1 MPSGMIDKIHVRSME
16 RSELGLSLDWA
27 AREGWNPGLHDTR
40 CFWAADPRGF
50 FLAEVDGE
58 PAGSISA
65 VAYGASFGFCG
76 LYLVRTD
83 LRGQGIGQRLW
94 KAAMSHLGQRTVGL
108 DGVPAQQANYERS
121 GFRRLH
127 SNVRYRGEGLT
138 SDAEKPRTE
147 SLLDVAFDDLVAYDR
162 AVFGASRESFLGEW
176 VHQPSAV
183 AFATVED
190 GRVTGYGLCRPCRD
204 GFKVGPLFADRARSA
219 EALLD
224 DLIAAVRGAALYIDV
239 PETNADGVGLV
250 ERRGL
255 IPVFRTARMYRGP
268 AAPLDTKRV
277 FGITSLELG

>member
-1 MPSGMIDKIHVRSME
+1 MIDEVQVRPM
-16 RSELGLSLDWA
+16 RHSELGLSLDWA
-27 AREGWNPGLHDTR
+27 AREGWNPGLNDAR
-40 CFWAADPRGF
+40 CFWAADRRGF

-108 DGVPAQQANYERS
+108 DGVPTQQANYERS
-121 GFRRLH
+121 DFRRAH
-127 SNVRYRGEGLT
+127 SNARYRGEGLT
-138 SDAEKPRTE
+138 SDAERPRTE
-147 SLLDVAFDDLVAYDR
+147 PLFDVPFDDVVAYDR
-162 AVFGASRESFLGEW
+162 AAFGASRESFLGEW
-176 VHQPSAV
+176 VNQPSAV

-190 GRVTGYGLCRPCRD
+190 GRLTGYGLCRPCRD
-204 GFKVGPLFADRARSA
+204 GFKVGPLFADHAQSA

-224 DLIAAVRGAALYIDV
+224 DLIAAVQGAALYIDV
-239 PETNADGVGLV
+239 PESNSDGVELF

-255 IPVFRTARMYRGP
+255 VPVFSTARMYRGP
-268 AAPLDTKRV
+268 AAPLDTRRV